1 MSATLEDYAAR
12 WRETGTD
19 EDEAAYLCERVRV
32 GDLTFDRLRLAA
44 YVGGR
49 PGPGLA
55 VTAMGSETPKVG
67 VVGLWVRELHA
78 WGFEPPLR
86 AGMAALRLLMERD
99 IHPPLPPSW
108 RKEQGRALRFVED
121 WVRCPC
127 DEHMAAVKGLSC
139 REDERPLLVQA
150 LESFDRLPPEERATV
165 GALEA
170 ARHAQTLVD
179 DTLERLGN
187 QVVRMSLGPP
197 PEDLEG
203 RGDYA
208 KKAAPI
214 RRKIELLV
222 RSILAGALLP
232 WALGTSDPLNG

>member
-12 WRETGTD
+12 WRETNAP
-19 EDEAAYLCERVRV
+19 EDEAAYLCERVRL
-32 GDLTFDRLRLAA
+32 GDLSFDRLRLAA

-49 PGPGLA
+49 PGPSLA
-55 VTAMGSETPKVG
+55 VTAMGGETPKIG
-67 VVGLWVRELHA
+67 VVGVWVRELHA

-99 IHPPLPPSW
+99 IHPPLPLSW

-127 DEHMAAVKGLSC
+127 AEHMETVKGLVF
-139 REDERPLLVQA
+139 EDRPLLVQV
-150 LESFDRLPPEERATV
+150 LETLDGLPPEEQATV
-165 GALEA
+165 GAREA
-170 ARHAQTLVD
+170 SRHAQSLVD

-187 QVVRMSLGPP
+187 QVVRMGLGPP
-197 PEDLEG
+197 PEDLAG

-214 RRKIELLV
+214 RRQIELLV

-232 WALGTSDPLNG
+232 WALEISDPLDG